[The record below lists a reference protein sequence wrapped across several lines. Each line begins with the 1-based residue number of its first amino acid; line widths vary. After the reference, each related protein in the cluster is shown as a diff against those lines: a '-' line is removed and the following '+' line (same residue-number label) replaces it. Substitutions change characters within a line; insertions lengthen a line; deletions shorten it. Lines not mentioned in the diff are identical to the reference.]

1 MAPAHV
7 FFTSYARDDNDEQ
20 KLASAVKRI
29 EKRVRAMMG
38 VDEDVQIAFFDGN
51 SIETGQ
57 QWKERLG
64 DALRETKIIVC
75 MLSPRYVNSAFC
87 AKEFEVF
94 RRRLSA
100 AAERDRHK
108 IVVVPVVWE
117 PGSLPEALLEFQFR
131 DDRLPPEYGTTVGL
145 SQITRLRSQVEKLD
159 DVIEV
164 IAEIINKADRDAALP
179 AWVDELDFDELP
191 SFVHSPRREPY
202 RNVTLTVLHDDRAQ
216 WRMGGMRTSIGKV
229 ADDVAAKAQTSLE
242 IIDPNPANLAQK
254 LEAAQQARHMSIVAI
269 DFEDAQKAPWQA
281 MLRDVDSAKR
291 SNCAVL
297 VALKQPEKLSQIEI
311 QARLAQLL
319 PQSTTTSSRHNYF
332 ALGDAE
338 SCRMAMTNAVAG
350 LQMAL
355 IAEDRD
361 RAQQVESPE
370 LRAAAADQ
378 GIVLNTRPTVS
389 ATGGGE
395 PQ

>member
-94 RRRLSA
+94 RRRLA
-100 AAERDRHK
+100 AAAQPQK

-242 IIDPNPANLAQK
+242 VIDPNPANLAQK
-254 LEAAQQARHMSIVAI
+254 LAAAQQARHMSIVAI
-269 DFEDAQKAPWQA
+269 DAEDAQKAPWQA
-281 MLRDVDSAKR
+281 LLREIDEARR

-311 QARLAQLL
+311 QARLAELL
-319 PQSTTTSSRHNYF
+319 PDSTSSGSQHNTF

-338 SCRMAMTNAVAG
+338 SCRTAMTRAVAG

-389 ATGGGE
+389 ATGGE